1 MQSKIL
7 GIIASGRVAKNY
19 KDFLKIIDLNYLNS
33 TFEKLFD
40 TSKNKFNTISSE
52 VINLKAKHPI
62 YYAEINLQDLNKNI
76 NEYKSLTAIPKKFK
90 KFEGISEFP
99 TSSRDLS
106 FLVESFKSIKSI
118 EDIIYN
124 LNINELKEVFAFD
137 FMKILRKIEF
147 KLGLDSFFN
156 LNLKLYG

>member
-40 TSKNKFNTISSE
+40 TSKNKFNPISSE

-76 NEYKSLTAIPKKFK
+76 NEYKSLTAIPK
-90 KFEGISEFP
+90 
-99 TSSRDLS
+99 
-106 FLVESFKSIKSI
+106 
-118 EDIIYN
+118 
-124 LNINELKEVFAFD
+124 
-137 FMKILRKIEF
+137 
-147 KLGLDSFFN
+147 
-156 LNLKLYG
+156 NLKNLKAFLNFLLAQETYPF

>member
-1 MQSKIL
+1 MYSENSIEVDNPLDSTRKYLRYNLKESLLNNLAYNSRRQQDSIKLFELSDIYTLEKDVIVQSKIL

-76 NEYKSLTAIPKKFK
+76 NEYKS
-90 KFEGISEFP
+90 
-99 TSSRDLS
+99 
-106 FLVESFKSIKSI
+106 
-118 EDIIYN
+118 
-124 LNINELKEVFAFD
+124 
-137 FMKILRKIEF
+137 
-147 KLGLDSFFN
+147 
-156 LNLKLYG
+156 